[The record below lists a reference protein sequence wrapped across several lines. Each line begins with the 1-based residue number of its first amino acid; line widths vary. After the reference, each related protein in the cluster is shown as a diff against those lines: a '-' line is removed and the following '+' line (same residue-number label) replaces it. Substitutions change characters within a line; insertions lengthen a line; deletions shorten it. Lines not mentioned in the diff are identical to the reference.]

1 MPVIPKAF
9 PPERRRDVVAV
20 AGKTEAPTA
29 HIAKDL
35 VQCRFRMKASL
46 AGAALRNAA
55 PAPLSRQD
63 GGALGPRRFRFG
75 SSSKRCAATDLVGST
90 GRAGWGDATAE
101 SFLAALKNDMY
112 PRQPFPTRA
121 RARFAVADH
130 IEVFYDPQCLHPTL
144 GYRTPPRP
152 CPGHR
157 RPPRGVDQPGAP
169 VQDPWHTPRRRQDGV
184 GCVRACRRS
193 MSVWRSS
200 PGVRDRPPVPAI
212 WPKISPSRRATNTGA
227 CAAGSGAPAATSIFT
242 ARS

>member
-1 MPVIPKAF
+1 MPKAF
-9 PPERRRDVVAV
+9 PSERRRDVVAV

-35 VQCRFRMKASL
+35 VRCRFRMKASL

-55 PAPLSRQD
+55 TTCTPGSRSRP
-63 GGALGPRRFRFG
+63 GRGPDSPSPTTSRCSTTRSACTRR
-75 SSSKRCAATDLVGST
+75 S
-90 GRAGWGDATAE
+90 ATA
-101 SFLAALKNDMY
+101 
-112 PRQPFPTRA
+112 P
-121 RARFAVADH
+121 
-130 IEVFYDPQCLHPTL
+130 
-144 GYRTPPRP
+144 PPRP